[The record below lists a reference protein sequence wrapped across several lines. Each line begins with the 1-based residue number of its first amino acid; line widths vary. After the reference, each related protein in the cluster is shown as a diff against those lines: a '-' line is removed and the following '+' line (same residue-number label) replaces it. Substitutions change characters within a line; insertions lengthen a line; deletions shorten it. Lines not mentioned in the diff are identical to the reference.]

1 MAPISTHP
9 ESQAGSSSYLLSY
22 LKSRLNGDQAS
33 STTDRLAKPWQGVIE
48 VKYKNKTTKLYESD
62 IKQLSLYLPWS
73 SIS

>member
-1 MAPISTHP
+1 
-9 ESQAGSSSYLLSY
+9 
-22 LKSRLNGDQAS
+22 
-33 STTDRLAKPWQGVIE
+33 VIE